1 MTRSLEE
8 QLRLR
13 PVDEERGA
21 VIESS
26 LRGEVRAAR
35 LRDIRAAQ
43 DITQQALAGELKVS
57 QNRVSAIE
65 HGQIDKTQVDT
76 LRRYVEALGGRLTIA
91 ADFGSETYLL
101 SDGAEHRAHT

>member
-1 MTRSLEE
+1 MTRSLDE

-13 PVDEERGA
+13 PVNEERVAG
-21 VIESS
+21 IENS
-26 LRGEVRAAR
+26 LRGEVRTAR
-35 LRDIRAAQ
+35 LRDIRATRE
-43 DITQQALAGELKVS
+43 ITQQALAGELKIS

-91 ADFGSETYLL
+91 AQFGSETYLL
-101 SDGAEHRAHT
+101 SDRAEHT